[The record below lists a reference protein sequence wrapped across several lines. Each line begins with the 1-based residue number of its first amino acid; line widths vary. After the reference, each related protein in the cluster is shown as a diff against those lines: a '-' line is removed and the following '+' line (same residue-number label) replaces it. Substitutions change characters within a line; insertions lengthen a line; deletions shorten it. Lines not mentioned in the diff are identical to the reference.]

1 MTGDPVPVPVETA
14 PGTFHNGDEVA
25 VILMVTGMIEYRNR
39 MIATFLDRF
48 EQSSDRLHQERRA
61 RGFKKHS
68 EELIR
73 VADRIH
79 MLAQDNA
86 YDIRNLMVRIDRQQ
100 ELGDSAGGNTGHHGQ
115 VCYIQ

>member
-1 MTGDPVPVPVETA
+1 MSEDLVPVPATA
-14 PGTFHNGDEVA
+14 HDGNEIA

-48 EQSSDRLHQERRA
+48 EQGSGRLHQERRPW
-61 RGFKKHS
+61 GLKKHS

-79 MLAQDNA
+79 ELAQDNA
-86 YDIRNLMVRIDRQQ
+86 YDVRNLMIHFDRQR
-100 ELGDSAGGNTGHHGQ
+100 ELGDSAGGNAGHHGP
-115 VCYIQ
+115 VNYIQ

>member
-1 MTGDPVPVPVETA
+1 MSEDLVPVPA
-14 PGTFHNGDEVA
+14 PAHNGNEIA

-48 EQSSDRLHQERRA
+48 EQGSDRLHQERRP

-79 MLAQDNA
+79 ELAQDNA
-86 YDIRNLMVRIDRQQ
+86 YDVRNLMVHFDRQR
-100 ELGDSAGGNTGHHGQ
+100 ELSDSEGGNTGHHGP
-115 VCYIQ
+115 VSYIQ